1 MLYAEHPL
9 CPKFD
14 EWAMQGEQMLE
25 LSSGLAPASLP
36 NVARRSVVGILAY
49 ISSPAPCQLVWNGVD
64 LSRSGSRQ
72 VFWPI
77 RFDLQLKTH
86 ASIGYGGL
94 PCQLVWPEAK
104 FC

>member
-1 MLYAEHPL
+1 MPVAILPRAGSLYHKLFGDP
-9 CPKFD
+9 F
-14 EWAMQGEQMLE
+14 E
-25 LSSGLAPASLP
+25 LVS
-36 NVARRSVVGILAY
+36 
-49 ISSPAPCQLVWNGVD
+49 NGVD